1 MPHITQWAYEY
12 THIQTHTDICSQ
24 QSCMS
29 QCQQCLL
36 SYRVLYTSFQLCYCE
51 THKKKK
57 YKKTDADKQT
67 QGAKYITIHYKPP
80 PQHFHKNLS
89 RKSEQQ
95 MLSRFKV
102 IAKIQSGFLG
112 GPLLLRIQWADY
124 IAILLPWWWNSIYWT
139 TKCMQFY
146 LQKHSVDPYSSKMKS
161 VHSIS
166 QNTFL

>member
-1 MPHITQWAYEY
+1 MS
-12 THIQTHTDICSQ
+12 THTYRHTQTYVVSRVACRNVSSVYCHTGFCIHPF
-24 QSCMS
+24 SC
-29 QCQQCLL
+29 
-36 SYRVLYTSFQLCYCE
+36 VIVKHT
-51 THKKKK
+51 KKKK